1 MELLITLRIRRR
13 LAGWGQG
20 PISEGISHG
29 CDTGCFSNLLIQE
42 LIGRSG
48 IADTHLN
55 ELGKEHEKRAKFRH
69 EDRNSLA
76 LNAIFFVA

>member
-1 MELLITLRIRRR
+1 MGVT
-13 LAGWGQG
+13 QG
-20 PISEGISHG
+20 G
-29 CDTGCFSNLLIQE
+29 FKLLIQE

-69 EDRNSLA
+69 EKEAREIGIL
-76 LNAIFFVA
+76 LL

>member
-1 MELLITLRIRRR
+1 MELLITPKTRRR

-20 PISEGISHG
+20 PMSEGISRG
-29 CDTGCFSNLLIQE
+29 CDTGWSSNLLIQE

-55 ELGKEHEKRAKFRH
+55 ELGKEHEKRAKFHH
-69 EDRNSLA
+69 EKQEKIGILSL
-76 LNAIFFVA
+76 